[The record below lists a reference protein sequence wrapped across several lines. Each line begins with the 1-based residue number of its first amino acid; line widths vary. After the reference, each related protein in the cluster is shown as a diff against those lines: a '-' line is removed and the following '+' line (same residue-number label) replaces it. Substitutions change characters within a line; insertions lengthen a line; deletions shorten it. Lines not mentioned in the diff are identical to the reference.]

1 MKRVIFL
8 FVMLGAI
15 MTVRA
20 QLVDVKPD
28 DPAFIG
34 KYAKFDFHGKFAQA
48 IDKDEVNNY
57 FLLDFSK
64 LPERFER
71 VYFMNL
77 SFSSDKLINV
87 DPDLT
92 KSRVCFMASSKF
104 TVDEV
109 IKTLDEIK
117 EKVLSIAST
126 WPEDKKSEWL
136 KENDKYK

>member
-8 FVMLGAI
+8 FVMLVALL
-15 MTVRA
+15 TVRA
-20 QLVDVKPD
+20 QEVGVTPG
-28 DPAFIG
+28 DPAFME
-34 KYAKFDFHGKFAQA
+34 KYAKFDFKGKFAAA
-48 IDKDEVNNY
+48 IDKDAANNY

-64 LPERFER
+64 LPARFER

-77 SFSSDKLINV
+77 SFSSDKLVNI
-87 DPDLT
+87 DPDIA
-92 KSRVCFMASSKF
+92 KSRVCFMSSNKF

-117 EKVLSIAST
+117 EKVSSVASS
-126 WPEDKKSEWL
+126 WPEDKKSTWL